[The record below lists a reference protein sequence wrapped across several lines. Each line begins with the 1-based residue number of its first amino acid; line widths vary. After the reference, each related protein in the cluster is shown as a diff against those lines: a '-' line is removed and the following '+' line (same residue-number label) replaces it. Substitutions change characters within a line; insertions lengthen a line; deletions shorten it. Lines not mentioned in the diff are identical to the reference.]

1 MSESRWLIVL
11 ALAASVAIVGG
22 CAQQPDSQDPAA
34 LEGVQWTL
42 SASSE
47 TQTDLTTLGVEAEF
61 DGTRMA
67 GFSGINRYTGP
78 YEASADGTF
87 EGGPFASTMM
97 AGPPK
102 AMAAETAYLKLVD
115 AAEKFEIADGRLTLT
130 TGDGKT
136 LTYQVAKPF
145 ELAGSSWKVTGY
157 NNGKEAVTSP
167 LFDAELTLTFG
178 SDGTASGNGGVNN
191 FNGPFE
197 SDTEAVKIGPLATT
211 KMAGS
216 AELMQQEQQYLTAL
230 QAATEWGVS
239 NGILSMRDGEGATQI
254 VAVPQ

>member
-1 MSESRWLIVL
+1 M
-11 ALAASVAIVGG
+11 
-22 CAQQPDSQDPAA
+22 
-34 LEGVQWTL
+34 
-42 SASSE
+42 
-47 TQTDLTTLGVEAEF
+47 
-61 DGTRMA
+61 
-67 GFSGINRYTGP
+67 
-78 YEASADGTF
+78 
-87 EGGPFASTMM
+87 
-97 AGPPK
+97 
-102 AMAAETAYLKLVD
+102 
-115 AAEKFEIADGRLTLT
+115 
-130 TGDGKT
+130 
-136 LTYQVAKPF
+136 
-145 ELAGSSWKVTGY
+145 TGY